1 MDKWARYQAA
11 TLTPKN
17 LPPQLMANKLFNSCY
32 KKLQNDLQNVGLQ
45 VKSTEQEIIDKIT
58 ENTVQ
63 IVNKLRHWCE
73 FFMMDQ
79 EEYENSRQYGA

>member
-1 MDKWARYQAA
+1 
-11 TLTPKN
+11 
-17 LPPQLMANKLFNSCY
+17 MANKLFNSCY
-32 KKLQNDLQNVGLQ
+32 KELQNDLQNVGLQ

-79 EEYENSRQYGA
+79 EEYENLRQYGA

>member
-1 MDKWARYQAA
+1 M
-11 TLTPKN
+11 
-17 LPPQLMANKLFNSCY
+17 
-32 KKLQNDLQNVGLQ
+32 
-45 VKSTEQEIIDKIT
+45 KSTEQEIIDKIT